1 MSERVYRWD
10 FPATWRLWRRR
21 RSSSCRG
28 RPSRPVSRRR
38 SCRAPCMTRRRRGR
52 GGAYPADGR
61 RWRCRW
67 LRADDGERAACTG
80 VDCWRTSPSCRP
92 GSQLHSDTCSRWSF
106 CLQSGQKIE
115 ALCLLARIFKNTN
128 CFVQCL
134 AFTEKKSLPPSEM
147 SGSSLA
153 GPAALRSLRAA
164 ITIALLGQSGQCPIS
179 TRWRQ
184 TRKRTDKQKG
194 IA

>member
-1 MSERVYRWD
+1 MSGCTVGISRPRDDYDAGDGRPLAEVDHPDRCLDVEVVEHRAWLDAVVDVAVPIQLTVVDGVVAGCVLMTASVPLVLASTVDERVLLVGQVLNCT
-10 FPATWRLWRRR
+10 ATH
-21 RSSSCRG
+21 
-28 RPSRPVSRRR
+28 VH
-38 SCRAPCMTRRRRGR
+38 
-52 GGAYPADGR
+52 GGHSVY
-61 RWRCRW
+61 
-67 LRADDGERAACTG
+67 G
-80 VDCWRTSPSCRP
+80 VAK
-92 GSQLHSDTCSRWSF
+92 
-106 CLQSGQKIE
+106 KIE